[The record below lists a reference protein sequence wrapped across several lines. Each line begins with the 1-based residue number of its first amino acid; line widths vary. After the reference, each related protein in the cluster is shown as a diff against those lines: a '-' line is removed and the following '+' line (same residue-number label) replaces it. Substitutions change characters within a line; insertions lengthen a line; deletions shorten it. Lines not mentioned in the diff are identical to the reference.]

1 MSAISGSL
9 YFNFSIIKLMRC
21 IAYWEEESKPRSLIR
36 KKERELAMPVFMLC
50 PIQLTLSFWRSQ
62 WLVSTP
68 SSSVNRCVPD
78 RRWMVRVHLASA
90 ARTEMMYT
98 ASSAN
103 DCHQSW
109 AMDSVNDSYAAA
121 ETPGVRLRRADLRML
136 GNQECIGSWTLICI
150 FNLL

>member
-1 MSAISGSL
+1 
-9 YFNFSIIKLMRC
+9 
-21 IAYWEEESKPRSLIR
+21 
-36 KKERELAMPVFMLC
+36 
-50 PIQLTLSFWRSQ
+50 
-62 WLVSTP
+62 
-68 SSSVNRCVPD
+68 
-78 RRWMVRVHLASA
+78 MVRVHLASA

-136 GNQECIGSWTLICI
+136 DNQECIGSWTLICI